1 MALVLLTLE
10 AVVDKMKVNLALLK
24 DKVVQVAEELLVKL
38 VQMGTQVQQIQ
49 VVAVVVPTH
58 NQIVVFKVELVVK
71 V

>member
-10 AVVDKMKVNLALLK
+10 VVVDKTKVNLLLLK
-24 DKVVQVAEELLVKL
+24 DKVVQVAEDLQVKL
-38 VQMGTQVQQIQ
+38 VEMETQVQQIQ